1 MFIRAKA
8 LHARVE
14 ALAASTEHSPSA
26 IVNEP
31 VDNQAI
37 SYIAAIGVGTPPT
50 TVTITANNAEDLSN
64 VAFRLVDTRRWE
76 TF

>member
-1 MFIRAKA
+1 MFVRAKI
-8 LHARVE
+8 LRARVE
-14 ALAASTEHSPSA
+14 ALAASTEHNSSA

-50 TVTITANNAEDLSN
+50 TCQYCENYSK
-64 VAFRLVDTRRWE
+64 
-76 TF
+76 